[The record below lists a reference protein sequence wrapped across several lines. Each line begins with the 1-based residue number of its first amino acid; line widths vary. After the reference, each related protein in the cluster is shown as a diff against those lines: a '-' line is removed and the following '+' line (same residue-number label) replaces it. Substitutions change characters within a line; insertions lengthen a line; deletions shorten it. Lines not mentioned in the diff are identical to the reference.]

1 MKITLKVDWLT
12 LTGKSDWG
20 YFGAQEPS
28 VMAAKSLAE
37 RIFDMVTDGDAVV
50 RPDKPTRFY
59 AYGFREVRSGLHISI
74 AANLRQQGWMLRAS
88 GQTLNTPTRQK
99 RLLTL
104 AGTHG
109 WNCSR
114 LDFAVDVLDTPTKP
128 AEIWTAWKIAHQ
140 GNMQKSCTLIESP
153 SGDTF
158 YLGSRS
164 SEKMVRVYDKGKE
177 QGVDTQWLR
186 IEMEFK
192 GDAASRAADAAQYN
206 INNLVGPLQRFMDTA
221 GHRVLDAVWLMA
233 DVTSPDGYWPLAE
246 KPPRQRWFDTDVMSA
261 MRKWATEDID
271 AVLEWMLRAHDEAV
285 LAAEEERRRQFEEPL
300 L

>member
-28 VMAAKSLAE
+28 LIAAKALAE
-37 RIFDMVTDGDAVV
+37 RQLDIVTDGDAVV
-50 RPDKPTRFY
+50 RVDKPSPHYSF
-59 AYGFREVRSGLHISI
+59 GFRDVRSGLHLSVGS
-74 AANLRQQGWMLRAS
+74 NLRQQGWMLRAS
-88 GQTLNTPTRQK
+88 GQTLNTPQRQK

-104 AGTHG
+104 AGQYG

-114 LDFAVDVLDTPTKP
+114 LDFAVDILETEFKP
-128 AEIWTAWKIAHQ
+128 ADIWTAWKVAHQ
-140 GNMQKSCTLIESP
+140 GNLQKSVTLIESP

-164 SEKMVRVYDKGKE
+164 SEKMVRCYDKGKE
-177 QGVDTQWLR
+177 QGLDTQWLR

-206 INNLVGPLQRFMDTA
+206 INNLVAPLQKFVDVA
-221 GHRVLDAVWLMA
+221 GHRLLDAVWLMA
-233 DVTSPDGYWPLAE
+233 DENSADGYWPLREA
-246 KPPRQRWFDTDVMSA
+246 PPRERWFNNDVMSA
-261 MRKWATEDID
+261 LRKWASEDID
-271 AVLEWMLRAHDEAV
+271 AALEWMLRAHDEAV
-285 LAAEEERRRQFEEPL
+285 LAAEEERRRQWEEPL